1 MTSGEHAC
9 KPLTDSLKFDGIGRG
24 NNDRFH
30 ITILFYTENRDETT
44 VNLICKMYII
54 GMHQYR
60 TMTTTHDDHVIIS
73 RGRELESQLSSMSRH
88 DIRFMIYLGVT
99 IAALILMVVGGI
111 CYRVNSWLLVGLMM
125 ISMLPLLWFVLSPYF
140 TPRWVKQVQASG
152 VRAAAEVLSG
162 CGLES
167 IGSRGSDMWLE
178 VPVQV
183 HPQNGEPFRA
193 R

>member
-1 MTSGEHAC
+1 M
-9 KPLTDSLKFDGIGRG
+9 
-24 NNDRFH
+24 
-30 ITILFYTENRDETT
+30 
-44 VNLICKMYII
+44 
-54 GMHQYR
+54 
-60 TMTTTHDDHVIIS
+60 
-73 RGRELESQLSSMSRH
+73 SSMSRH

-193 R
+193 RLKIRLSEAMLRELSQGMKVRVRYDPHDQSKVVLDGRLLPPASRWST